1 LGWAVRQ
8 AIPLRQGNRSLRAV
22 RQLAGCSGKFI
33 AVALYSDARLDYSIP
48 KHYLEIYNVEIRHL
62 KLIKAIAEEGSLT
75 KAIDK
80 LHLTQSA
87 LSYQLKEAEQYLG
100 TPIFSRVNKKMI
112 LTKAGEKLFETAKE
126 ILTKLS
132 ETEQQIKENIF
143 GELGE
148 IKISTECYSSYH
160 WLPSVMK
167 QFQLLYPNVD
177 LKIVTEATHYPL
189 QKLLA
194 GVLDVAI
201 TSDPVK
207 NERIKYL
214 ELFQDE
220 MVVVVSGS
228 HPWVEKK
235 FVLPK
240 DFVNEHLLIHSLPLE
255 TVTVHQFFLAPAKVT
270 PKKITPLP
278 LTEASIEMV
287 KADMGIMVMAKW
299 AAQPYLK
306 NSALKSVKIGKAG
319 LKRKHYVAMIANK
332 PYPEYFTRFI
342 DFLQNEIS
350 MQFDV

>member
-1 LGWAVRQ
+1 M
-8 AIPLRQGNRSLRAV
+8 
-22 RQLAGCSGKFI
+22 
-33 AVALYSDARLDYSIP
+33 
-48 KHYLEIYNVEIRHL
+48 EIRHL

-87 LSYQLKEAEQYLG
+87 LSYQLKEAEQHIG
-100 TPIFSRVNKKMI
+100 TKLFSRINKKMV

-126 ILTKLS
+126 ILDKLAQ
-132 ETEQQIKENIF
+132 TEQQIRTSVF
-143 GELGE
+143 GAFGE
-148 IKISTECYSSYH
+148 IKISTECFSSYH

-167 QFQLLYPNVD
+167 QFQLVYPNVD

-189 QKLLA
+189 QKLLT
-194 GVLDVAI
+194 GILDVAI

-207 NERIKYL
+207 DERIKYL

-220 MVVVVSGS
+220 MVVIVPSN
-228 HPWVEKK
+228 HAWVDKK

-240 DFVNEHLLIHSLPLE
+240 DFANEHLLIHSFPLE
-255 TVTVHQFFLAPAKVT
+255 TVTVHQFFLAPSKVA
-270 PKKITPLP
+270 PKKITAIP

-299 AAQPYLK
+299 AAQPYLR
-306 NSALKSVKIGKAG
+306 NSSLKAVKIGKAG
-319 LKRKHYVAMIANK
+319 LKRKHYVAIMANK
-332 PYPEYFTRFI
+332 TYPEYFTRFVE
-342 DFLQNEIS
+342 FLQHEIS